1 MTSSLHSEAFENLKE
16 KKDSIDDNIQD
27 EYDEP
32 ISSDDNIS
40 DEAKDVP
47 VKSKVSQP
55 KQNQK

>member
-1 MTSSLHSEAFENLKE
+1 MTSSLHSEMFENLKE

-40 DEAKDVP
+40 DEAKDIP
-47 VKSKVSQP
+47 VKGKVNQQ

>member
-1 MTSSLHSEAFENLKE
+1 MTSSLHSEMFENLKE

-40 DEAKDVP
+40 DEAKDIP
-47 VKSKVSQP
+47 VKGKV
-55 KQNQK
+55 NQ